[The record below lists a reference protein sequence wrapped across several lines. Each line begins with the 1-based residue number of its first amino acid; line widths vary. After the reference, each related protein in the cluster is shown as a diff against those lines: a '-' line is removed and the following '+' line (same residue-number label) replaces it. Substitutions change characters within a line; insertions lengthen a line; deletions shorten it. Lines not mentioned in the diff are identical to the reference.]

1 MKVLLKVILLVI
13 VFQFFI
19 IILPTAWA
27 TKDVVINS
35 QTSIISPQGQSNT
48 TDAPEAI
55 AIPRM
60 FNYQGKLTD
69 ATGNP
74 VRDSTYSITFRFF
87 KVSSGG
93 TAFWN
98 ETQNVQTNSGLF
110 NVLLGS
116 LTPID
121 SIPQDGNCYL
131 EMQVNPNPAMTPR
144 IRIVSS
150 AYAYLSKKADSAG
163 YAASAPIIRPITP
176 PVYSAEIRDTTI
188 IASKIKDGAVTMAK
202 IDQSGATT
210 GQVIKWTGTA
220 WAPRNDSAGGPP
232 IGPAGGDLTGTYP
245 NPTIANNAV
254 NSAKIADREVTNAD
268 LAENA
273 VTTSKITDANVTL
286 AKISPTGSSAG
297 QAIISTGSSTPPT
310 WGNVAPGP
318 HNHLGEA
325 WTTTTIDRGLL
336 MKLDRNTSSIINGLV
351 DSVLNAG
358 TGFAYGAQFYIS
370 GTGTGPRYGIYT
382 QASCPSGSGS
392 GATGIYSSGSSEG
405 TGIVYGGYFYAGGSG
420 TGTKYGVNSFVAG
433 PSKMYGVRSSASLSS
448 AATDSGFG
456 VYGSCSNSGSGKTFG
471 GFFNAGGSGAGA
483 KYGVISSA
491 SGSLSDT
498 VFGVYTTSSNS
509 GSGPGYA
516 FYGKTSVPSGNGW
529 GYGGYFNVTGYRSRL
544 YGVYSDVS
552 ASDVSTDPAY
562 GYYGQVYHSGSGY
575 VYGGS
580 FEATGTGTGDR
591 TGVRG
596 SAYSSSGSASVCGVD
611 GYGTHTGPGIGYGG
625 RFYISGGT
633 GTRYGVYS
641 SASGSVSSSS
651 TIYGVY
657 GTASHSGSGTAYG
670 GWFRSSG
677 SSSTNTGVY
686 GEGTEFGVYGKG
698 TEIGVYGWASA
709 TSNARGV
716 YGVANGYGSS
726 AGYFEGDNWAGT
738 FVGHVQVGGNF
749 YVFGSKNAVVKID
762 ENEQRLV
769 YCQESPEV
777 WFEDFG
783 EGQLKQGKA
792 DIQLD
797 PTFLKTVTI
806 SEEHPMKVFIQLND
820 DCNGVYVKRGNT
832 GFSVVELNNGKSDA
846 HFTYRVVAKRK
857 GYENVRLEKI
867 EPDINP
873 NEIIPESLKYR
884 VKMKVRRNK

>member
-1 MKVLLKVILLVI
+1 MNRYII
-13 VFQFFI
+13 TI
-19 IILPTAWA
+19 IIALTLVWA
-27 TKDVVINS
+27 VKTTPINS
-35 QTSIISPQGQSNT
+35 QNPIINIQTQSKAIDSPEMLT
-48 TDAPEAI
+48 
-55 AIPRM
+55 IPRM
-60 FNYQGKLTD
+60 LNYQGKLTD

-74 VRDSTYSITFRFF
+74 VPDSTYSITFRLFT
-87 KVSSGG
+87 VTSGG

-98 ETQNVQTNSGLF
+98 ETQDVQTNNGLF

-116 LTPID
+116 LNPID

-144 IRIVSS
+144 VRIVSS
-150 AYAYLSKKADSAG
+150 AYAYQSRKADSAN
-163 YAASAPIIRPITP
+163 YASSAPITRPIAP
-176 PVYSAEIRDTTI
+176 PIYSAEIRDTTI
-188 IASKIKDGAVTMAK
+188 IAGKIKDGAVTMSK

-210 GQVIKWTGTA
+210 GQVIKWTGTT

-232 IGPAGGDLTGTYP
+232 VGPAGGDLTGTYP

-286 AKISPTGSSAG
+286 PKISPVGSSAG

-336 MKLDRNTSSIINGLV
+336 MKLDRNTSSQINGLV

-358 TGFAYGAQFYIS
+358 TGFAYGAQIYAV

-392 GATGIYSSGSSEG
+392 GATAIYASGSSDG
-405 TGIVYGGYFYAGGSG
+405 TGVVYGGNFYAGGSG
-420 TGTKYGVNSFVAG
+420 TGTRYGVNSFVAG
-433 PSKMYGVRSSASLSS
+433 PGKMYGVRGSASPSS

-456 VYGSCSNSGSGKTFG
+456 VVGSCSHSGSGPTFG
-471 GFFNAGGSGAGA
+471 GFFNASGSGAGA
-483 KYGVISSA
+483 KYGVKSNA
-491 SGSLSDT
+491 SGSLADT
-498 VFGVYTTSSNS
+498 VFGVNVTSSNS
-509 GSGPGYA
+509 GSAPAYG
-516 FYGKTSVPSGNGW
+516 FYGKTSISSGSGY
-529 GYGGYFNVTGYRSRL
+529 GYGGYFNVTGGGTGRL
-544 YGVYSDVS
+544 YGVFSDIS
-552 ASDVSTDPAY
+552 APSGSSDPAY
-562 GYYGQVYHSGSGY
+562 AYYGQVYHSGSGY

-596 SAYSSSGSASVCGVD
+596 YAYSSSGSASIYGVY
-611 GYGTHTGPGIGYGG
+611 GYGTHSGPGPGYGG
-625 RFYISGGT
+625 RFYIGGGT

-641 SASGSVSSSS
+641 DANGSLGSSSS
-651 TIYGVY
+651 IYGVY
-657 GTASHSGSGTAYG
+657 GDASHLGSGAAYG
-670 GWFRSSG
+670 GRFRATG
-677 SSSTNTGVY
+677 GTGNRYGVY
-686 GEGTEFGVYGKG
+686 GEASGTSSSGVYGA
-698 TEIGVYGWASA
+698 ASGEM
-709 TSNARGV
+709 SNGV
-716 YGVANGYGSS
+716 YGVASGNAS
-726 AGYFEGDNWAGT
+726 AGGY
-738 FVGHVQVGGNF
+738 FVGGQYAAYLDGFTVITGSAWVGGDF
-749 YVFGSKNAVVKID
+749 YVVGSKSAAVKID
-762 ENEQRLV
+762 EDDQRLV

-783 EGQLKQGKA
+783 EGQLRDGKA

-806 SEEHPMKVFIQLND
+806 SEEHPMKVFVQLND
-820 DCNGVYVKRGNT
+820 NCNGVYVKRGNT
-832 GFSVVELNNGKSDA
+832 GFSVIELNNGTSNA

-857 GYENVRLEKI
+857 GYENVRLEKL
-867 EPDINP
+867 EPDTDSR
-873 NEIIPESLKYR
+873 EIKTEDLRRHI
-884 VKMKVRRNK
+884 KMKPRRNK

>member
-188 IASKIKDGAVTMAK
+188 IAGKIKDGAVTMAK

-232 IGPAGGDLTGTYP
+232 TGPAGGDLTGTYP

-318 HNHLGEA
+318 HNHLGET

-358 TGFAYGAQFYIS
+358 TGFAYGAQFYVS

-529 GYGGYFNVTGYRSRL
+529 GYGGYFNVAGYRSRL

-580 FEATGTGTGDR
+580 FEATGTGTGER
-591 TGVRG
+591 VGVRG
-596 SAYSSSGSASVCGVD
+596 SAYISSGSSSIYGVYGYATHSSVGAA
-611 GYGTHTGPGIGYGG
+611 YGG
-625 RFYISGGT
+625 RFSVSGGT
-633 GTRYGVYS
+633 GIRYGVYS
-641 SASGSVSSSS
+641 DANGSGSVYGVYATTYNSSGSGTSYGGYFKVTNTTGNNTGVYGEASGSNSN
-651 TIYGVY
+651 GVY
-657 GTASHSGSGTAYG
+657 GTASGTY
-670 GWFRSSG
+670 
-677 SSSTNTGVY
+677 
-686 GEGTEFGVYGKG
+686 
-698 TEIGVYGWASA
+698 
-709 TSNARGV
+709 
-716 YGVANGYGSS
+716 S
-726 AGYFEGDNWAGT
+726 AGGYFSGNYWAGVFEGD
-738 FVGHVQVGGNF
+738 VHVTDFLRVEGDCWIGGDF
-749 YVFGSKNAVVKID
+749 YVVGSKSAVVKID
-762 ENEQRLV
+762 ENDQRLV

-783 EGQLKQGKA
+783 EGQLRDGKA

>member
-1 MKVLLKVILLVI
+1 MNRYII
-13 VFQFFI
+13 TI
-19 IILPTAWA
+19 IIALTLVWA
-27 TKDVVINS
+27 VKTTPINS
-35 QTSIISPQGQSNT
+35 QNPIINIQTQSKAIDSPEMLT
-48 TDAPEAI
+48 
-55 AIPRM
+55 IPRM
-60 FNYQGKLTD
+60 LNYQGKLTD

-74 VRDSTYSITFRFF
+74 VPDSTYSITFRLFT
-87 KVSSGG
+87 VTSGG

-98 ETQNVQTNSGLF
+98 ETQNVQTSNGLF

-116 LTPID
+116 LNPID
-121 SIPQDGNCYL
+121 SIPQAGNCYL

-144 IRIVSS
+144 VRIVSS
-150 AYAYLSKKADSAG
+150 AYAYQSRKADSAN
-163 YAASAPIIRPITP
+163 YASSAPTTRPITP
-176 PVYSAEIRDTTI
+176 PIYSAEIRDTTI
-188 IASKIKDGAVTMAK
+188 IAGKIKDGAVTMSK
-202 IDQSGATT
+202 IDQSGATA
-210 GQVIKWTGTA
+210 GQVIKWTGTT

-232 IGPAGGDLTGTYP
+232 VGPAGGDLTGTYP

-286 AKISPTGSSAG
+286 PKISPVGSSAG

-336 MKLDRNTSSIINGLV
+336 MKLDRNTSSQINGLV

-358 TGFAYGAQFYIS
+358 TGGAYGAQFYVG
-370 GTGTGPRYGIYT
+370 GTGNCARYGVWT
-382 QASCPSGSGS
+382 QVSCPSGSSS
-392 GATGIYSSGSSEG
+392 GATGIYASGMSD
-405 TGIVYGGYFYAGGSG
+405 G
-420 TGTKYGVNSFVAG
+420 TGTAYGGNFYAAGGGTGTRYGVNSFVAG
-433 PSKMYGVRSSASLSS
+433 PGKMYGVRGSASPSS

-456 VYGSCSNSGSGKTFG
+456 VYGSCSNSGSGQTFG
-471 GFFNAGGSGAGA
+471 GFFNASGSGAGA
-483 KYGVISSA
+483 KYGVKSNA
-491 SGSLSDT
+491 LGSLADT
-498 VFGVYTTSSNS
+498 VFGVNVTSSNS
-509 GSGPGYA
+509 GSAPAYG
-516 FYGKTSVPSGNGW
+516 FYGKTSISSGSGW
-529 GYGGYFNVTGYRSRL
+529 GYGGYFNVTGDGYGRR
-544 YGVYSDVS
+544 YGVYSDVTAPS
-552 ASDVSTDPAY
+552 SSSDPAY
-562 GYYGQVYHSGSGY
+562 AYYGQVYHSGNGY

-580 FEATGTGTGDR
+580 FEATGTGTADR

-749 YVFGSKNAVVKID
+749 YVYGSKNAVVKID

-806 SEEHPMKVFIQLND
+806 SEEHPMKVFVQLND
-820 DCNGVYVKRGNT
+820 NCNGVYVKRGNT
-832 GFSVVELNNGKSDA
+832 GFSVIELNNGTSNA

-857 GYENVRLEKI
+857 GYENVRLEKL
-867 EPDINP
+867 EPDTDFK
-873 NEIIPESLKYR
+873 EIKSEDLRHHI
-884 VKMKVRRNK
+884 KMKPQRNK